1 MSALSQSNIRVWSQR
16 RLKEWDHFSIDWR
29 VGQCKGH
36 LLWQSG
42 RCCSS
47 ACLSLYRPAC
57 LPAFLLTCLSAC
69 SCLPESNSFSV
80 HSKDARRVSDAGHGF
95 SFSFSLFNGLCGRI
109 IRHTLWT
116 LKYLILEVIQWKHI
130 LYVLHALWSNKENL
144 QRYQK
149 KIQNNTKTNKKNGF
163 KFTLEIVNMIR
174 YVNMNLDLI
183 LLYCIK
189 SMCLLCKSTAEWNW
203 ADTLILIR

>member
-80 HSKDARRVSDAGHGF
+80 HSKDMRRVSDAGHGF

-116 LKYLILEVIQWKHI
+116 LKYLMLEVIQWKHI

-144 QRYQK
+144 QRHQK
-149 KIQNNTKTNKKNGF
+149 RYKTTQKQ
-163 KFTLEIVNMIR
+163 IR
-174 YVNMNLDLI
+174 KMVHSWN
-183 LLYCIK
+183 
-189 SMCLLCKSTAEWNW
+189 CKY
-203 ADTLILIR
+203 D